1 MRVSGLTE
9 LCGCAANSSGSL
21 LACHDVSAVMSL
33 VMKSHVL
40 FSNEIGGYSPLSKK
54 HKIVAVP
61 YLFYQLQPPL
71 VYKPCQHHAESYVF
85 NRTGILLED
94 SSIHWH
100 I

>member
-54 HKIVAVP
+54 NTKSWLCLI
-61 YLFYQLQPPL
+61 FSIS
-71 VYKPCQHHAESYVF
+71 CS
-85 NRTGILLED
+85 LLWFINHV
-94 SSIHWH
+94 SIMLKAMYSTEQEYY
-100 I
+100 

>member
-54 HKIVAVP
+54 TQNRGCA
-61 YLFYQLQPPL
+61 LSFYQLRPPL
-71 VYKPCQHHAESYVF
+71 FYKPCQHHAESYVF
-85 NRTGILLED
+85 NRTGRLLED